1 VRRRKMPQIKT
12 EFCCPICERATGKHV
27 QIVASEGKLQC
38 PENST
43 HRWID
48 TPSFYADGP
57 KMVFK
62 VGPAKFPPVEGQTP
76 ITLKIPLR
84 IKTELEKRWGAEEA
98 VSAKVSDV
106 LLQLV
111 DGDVMVLGQTDM
123 NRLFE
128 RLGEKFSNSSELV
141 GVVYAKMC
149 EVDEARGERDSAI
162 EDLKAYESRSP
173 GRVVIDLGSQYQT
186 AAEKAK
192 DAEQPLK
199 IWLEQQL
206 VNGLQNSWF

>member
-1 VRRRKMPQIKT
+1 MPQFKT
-12 EFCCPICERATGKHV
+12 EFSCPKCKRETGQANQILAADGRLICPANPNHKWV
-27 QIVASEGKLQC
+27 
-38 PENST
+38 
-43 HRWID
+43 D

-57 KMVFK
+57 VMEFK

-111 DGDVMVLGQTDM
+111 DGDVMVVGQTDLE
-123 NRLFE
+123 RLCA

-149 EVDEARGERDSAI
+149 EVDEARAERDSAI

-173 GRVVIDLGSQYQT
+173 GRVIVDLGTQFE
-186 AAEKAK
+186 AAKAKAK
-192 DAEQPLK
+192 DAEMPLK
-199 IWLEQQL
+199 TWVETNLL
-206 VNGLQNSWF
+206 NGIENNWF

>member
-1 VRRRKMPQIKT
+1 MPQFKT
-12 EFCCPICERATGKHV
+12 EFSCPKCKRETGQSNQISAADGRLICPANPNHKWV
-27 QIVASEGKLQC
+27 
-38 PENST
+38 
-43 HRWID
+43 D
-48 TPSFYADGP
+48 TPSFYADAP
-57 KMVFK
+57 AMEFK

-84 IKTELEKRWGAEEA
+84 LKTELEQRWGAEEA
-98 VSAKVSDV
+98 VSAKIVDV

-123 NRLFE
+123 SRLFD

-186 AAEKAK
+186 AVEKAK
-192 DAEQPLK
+192 DAETPLK
-199 IWLEQQL
+199 VWVEQQL
-206 VNGLQNSWF
+206 INGLQNSWF

>member
-1 VRRRKMPQIKT
+1 MPQFKT
-12 EFCCPICERATGKHV
+12 EFSCPKCKRETGQANQILAADGRLICPANPNHKWV
-27 QIVASEGKLQC
+27 
-38 PENST
+38 
-43 HRWID
+43 D

-57 KMVFK
+57 VMEFK

-84 IKTELEKRWGAEEA
+84 IKTELEKQWGAEEA

-111 DGDVMVLGQTDM
+111 DGDVMVVGQTDLE
-123 NRLFE
+123 RLCA

-149 EVDEARGERDSAI
+149 EVDEARAERDSAI

-173 GRVVIDLGSQYQT
+173 GRVIVDLGTQFE
-186 AAEKAK
+186 AAKAKAK
-192 DAEQPLK
+192 DAEMPLK
-199 IWLEQQL
+199 TWVETNLL
-206 VNGLQNSWF
+206 NGIENNWF